1 MPAASD
7 DPALDVLFLPMDEGA
22 LAWPEPG
29 ATLFLRARPGP
40 ALFARRAHAPVC
52 EQGFKPW
59 ADALARD
66 GFEVRDF
73 EVRDAGDE
81 CFPLVLVLPTRQR
94 DESRALLARALD
106 RLAPG
111 GSVVVS
117 AGNKEGARSLQDDLA
132 RLAGPVQA
140 SSKSHCRV
148 CWTTPTPA
156 TIDAGLLAAWRV
168 LDLPRPIGDG
178 RFTSRPGLFAW
189 DRIDAASALL
199 ADSLSP
205 KLAGQGADL
214 GAGFGVIAAAVL
226 DRCPEVTS
234 LDLYEAEG
242 RAIELARINLADARV
257 PVGFHWH
264 DVTTGLP
271 RRYDFIVSNPPFH
284 QRRADEPGLGQ
295 AFISAA
301 AAALRPGGRL
311 WLVANR
317 HLPYEQAL
325 ATAFSNVRIARDEG
339 GFKVIEAIRAAA

>member
-1 MPAASD
+1 MTAASD
-7 DPALDVLFLPMDEGA
+7 DPALDVLFLPLDDGA
-22 LAWPEPG
+22 LAWPAPA

-59 ADALARD
+59 ADALSRD
-66 GFEVRDF
+66 GFEVRDAADG
-73 EVRDAGDE
+73 R
-81 CFPLVLVLPTRQR
+81 FPLVLVLPTRQR
-94 DESRALLARALD
+94 DESRALLARAID

-111 GSVVVS
+111 GSVVVC

-140 SSKSHCRV
+140 ASKAHCRV
-148 CWTTPTPA
+148 AWATPEAA
-156 TIDAGLLAAWRV
+156 TIDTALLTAWRD
-168 LDLPRPIGDG
+168 LDAPRPIGDG
-178 RFTSRPGLFAW
+178 RFVSRPGLFAW

-214 GAGFGVIAAAVL
+214 GAGFGVIAAEVL
-226 DRCPEVTS
+226 ARCPGVTS
-234 LDLYEAEG
+234 LDLYEAEA
-242 RAIELARINLADARV
+242 RALALARVNLAGARV

-284 QRRADEPGLGQ
+284 QRRADEPDLGR
-295 AFISAA
+295 AFIAAA

-325 ATAFSNVRIARDEG
+325 AQAFSNVRIARDQG
-339 GFKVIEAIRAAA
+339 GFKVIEAIKASA